1 MEQVKKTKISLN
13 EIKKRQKRNYIPW
26 LFVLPAFLF
35 ILIFNYVPMYGV
47 LIAFQDF
54 VPGDE
59 ILSASTIWVGLANFQ
74 MFFED
79 YMFLTLLEIHSFSVS
94 GDSSSVFRCPS
105 QSR

>member
-13 EIKKRQKRNYIPW
+13 EIKKRQKRNYILW

-59 ILSASTIWVGLANFQ
+59 ILSA
-74 MFFED
+74 
-79 YMFLTLLEIHSFSVS
+79 
-94 GDSSSVFRCPS
+94 
-105 QSR
+105 